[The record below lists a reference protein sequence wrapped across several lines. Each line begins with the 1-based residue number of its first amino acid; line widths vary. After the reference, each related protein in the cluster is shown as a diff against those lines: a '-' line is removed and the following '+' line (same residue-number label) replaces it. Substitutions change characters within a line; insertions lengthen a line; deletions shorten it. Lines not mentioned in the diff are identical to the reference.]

1 MKKKDPNTKAIE
13 HNNKMPKQTQVMQLN
28 VLFTPQ
34 HHEPMEG
41 HKKSLSSSLNWF
53 HYAATTFPF
62 CCSYCREKTFGFK
75 L

>member
-34 HHEPMEG
+34 HHEPMER
-41 HKKSLSSSLNWF
+41 
-53 HYAATTFPF
+53 P
-62 CCSYCREKTFGFK
+62 
-75 L
+75 